1 MSRPPSQ
8 TPSAGQSVAHE
19 SAQAQIAGAA
29 IYVDDMPEVRG
40 TLYAAPILSSVAHG
54 MILAIDTRAALAM
67 PGVRD
72 VILARDIPGDP
83 VLANHARDE
92 PIFASERVEYVG
104 QVLGLV
110 IADSVMQARH
120 AARKVQLDIAPLP
133 ALLDIASALRQE
145 SYVLPPVTLRRGD
158 AQAALQ
164 RAPHQ
169 LSGEFEVG
177 GQEHFYL
184 EGQVAYVLPDEQQ
197 QWLVHSSTQHPGEI
211 QH

>member
-83 VLANHARDE
+83 VLANFRAHGFCGIVPKPYRLTDLATAVRN
-92 PIFASERVEYVG
+92 
-104 QVLGLV
+104 
-110 IADSVMQARH
+110 
-120 AARKVQLDIAPLP
+120 
-133 ALLDIASALRQE
+133 ALAK
-145 SYVLPPVTLRRGD
+145 
-158 AQAALQ
+158 
-164 RAPHQ
+164 
-169 LSGEFEVG
+169 
-177 GQEHFYL
+177 
-184 EGQVAYVLPDEQQ
+184 
-197 QWLVHSSTQHPGEI
+197 
-211 QH
+211 